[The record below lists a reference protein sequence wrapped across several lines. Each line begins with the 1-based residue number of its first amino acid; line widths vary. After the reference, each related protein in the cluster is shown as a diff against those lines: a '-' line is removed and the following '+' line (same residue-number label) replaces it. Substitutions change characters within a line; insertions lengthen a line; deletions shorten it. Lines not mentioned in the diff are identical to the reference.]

1 MCVCVFVID
10 SYMTPLFRSQ
20 SYMYVTGRGG
30 LGDKGG
36 AYGLAACDL
45 PRMLPFRGAR
55 PIFQDG
61 GRGSAT
67 ALGSVAD

>member
-1 MCVCVFVID
+1 MCVFVID

-36 AYGLAACDL
+36 AYGLVRL
-45 PRMLPFRGAR
+45 K
-55 PIFQDG
+55 
-61 GRGSAT
+61 GSSLLHT
-67 ALGSVAD
+67 G